1 MKKELNQ
8 LLYNKEYLIVHRE
21 RSGIFLLSI
30 NSNLNS
36 MKKEL
41 IKLLKLEYQ
50 WLLDIASNTNG
61 ECSNPNQKALY
72 ESVKTV
78 LDNLTRSDN

>member
-1 MKKELNQ
+1 
-8 LLYNKEYLIVHRE
+8 
-21 RSGIFLLSI
+21 
-30 NSNLNS
+30 